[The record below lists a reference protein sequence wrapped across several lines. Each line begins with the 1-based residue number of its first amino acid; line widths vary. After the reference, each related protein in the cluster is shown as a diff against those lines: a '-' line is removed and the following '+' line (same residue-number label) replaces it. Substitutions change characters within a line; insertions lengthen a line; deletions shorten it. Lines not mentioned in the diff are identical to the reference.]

1 MGKIGLLFFLSGALA
16 LSALGCR
23 DRDVGTTLKVN
34 RSVPEKNKLLEYFAG
49 QHPGNPIVKYALG
62 DIDNNGRA
70 DLIVIYRV
78 GAGKNMMRALL
89 DKGDSYEFTN
99 EVPAP
104 VSDQVIEFKDI
115 DEKPPLEFIVQG
127 RKGAKIGFAI
137 FRLVNGRLVDL
148 FGEGMADCC

>member
-1 MGKIGLLFFLSGALA
+1 M
-16 LSALGCR
+16 
-23 DRDVGTTLKVN
+23 
-34 RSVPEKNKLLEYFAG
+34 
-49 QHPGNPIVKYALG
+49 
-62 DIDNNGRA
+62 
-70 DLIVIYRV
+70 IVIYQV
-78 GAGKNMMRALL
+78 EAAKNMMRALL
-89 DKGDSYEFTN
+89 DKGDRYEFTN

-137 FRLVNGRLVDL
+137 FKLVNGRLVDL